1 MEMVAKK
8 GRGWLSRG
16 EGGYAKERVAKQW
29 RWWLRKGEG
38 G

>member
-16 EGGYAKERVAKQW
+16 EGGYAKEREAKKGRGW
-29 RWWLRKGEG
+29 RSKAEG